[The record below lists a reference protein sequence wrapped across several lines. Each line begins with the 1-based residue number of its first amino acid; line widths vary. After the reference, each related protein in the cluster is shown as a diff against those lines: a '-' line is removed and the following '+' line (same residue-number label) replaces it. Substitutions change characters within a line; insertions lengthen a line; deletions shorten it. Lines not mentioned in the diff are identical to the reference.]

1 MMKYEDYEKL
11 WGKISQLKKRLKKP
25 SYYEYLKREIY
36 FQDYLDLFLQND
48 IDSIT
53 YKRKEINGFQT
64 VWIDGFIL
72 EPTEKFTITD
82 HETGLIRLIVDH
94 KYPFENKVFGLVNN
108 IKYILIGE
116 AAPGG
121 NKNISKVDSQ
131 QIGEAAPEG
140 GKKYIYKDA
149 NSAYM
154 TAPLRASGIDPDK
167 LKSFKRLEK
176 FAEKGYLLLDLIPFA
191 IDFNKHA
198 YLRLQISSNQQ
209 LMSCFMEALEDRVSR
224 LANDGFL
231 NPEWDFCFVGPETTS
246 VGIMEFI
253 EKEKKGHFNG
263 KTLAHCDD
271 KMDADDFTYQ
281 VSRKDKKTGVTITTT
296 QIKTNYTTHPTPGG
310 DISHISKRAR
320 LTTIIGG
327 SGPHSELIQ
336 RAFGL

>member
-1 MMKYEDYEKL
+1 MNYEDYEKL
-11 WGKISQLKKRLKKP
+11 WGEISQLKKRLKKP
-25 SYYEYLKREIY
+25 LEMPSYYEYLQRVVY
-36 FQDYLDLFLQND
+36 FQDYLDLFIGNKTETFSRIK
-48 IDSIT
+48 IDGKETVIIPDLKQDLSVERLT
-53 YKRKEINGFQT
+53 RVDSKGVVRLVVDHDFPYSKLLGVKRKVQY
-64 VWIDGFIL
+64 L
-72 EPTEKFTITD
+72 
-82 HETGLIRLIVDH
+82 
-94 KYPFENKVFGLVNN
+94 
-108 IKYILIGE
+108 LIGE

-121 NKNISKVDSQ
+121 NNNISKVDSQ
-131 QIGEAAPEG
+131 QIVVAPEG
-140 GKKYIYKDA
+140 VKKYIYKDA

-176 FAEKGYLLLDLIPFA
+176 FAEKGFLLLDLIPFA
-191 IDFNKHA
+191 IDFNKYA
-198 YLRLQISSNQQ
+198 DLRLQISSNQK
-209 LMSCFMEALEDRVSR
+209 LMSCFIEALEERVSR
-224 LANDGFL
+224 LAKDRFL
-231 NPEWDFCFVGPETTS
+231 SPEWDFCFVGPETTS

-253 EKEKKGHFNG
+253 EKEKNGLFIG

-281 VSRKDKKTGVTITTT
+281 VTRKNKKKGVTIATT

-327 SGPHSELIQ
+327 SGPHSELIE